1 MSKAWLVM
9 KGHDQDMEVRKLVKY
24 VVR

>member
-9 KGHDQDMEVRKLVKY
+9 KGHDQDMEARKLVKY